1 MLESGILNP
10 NILSLLAR
18 VRFTNSLVIADRVF
32 PYAPG
37 IDTVDISLV
46 SGIPTVLQVLD
57 AIRPNFKIARIYM
70 AQEFKEHNTREIQS
84 TFETAMQGIKISFEP
99 HVQFKQ
105 RLPHI
110 VGMIR
115 TGDPISYS
123 NMLVISG

>member
-18 VRFTNSLVIADRVF
+18 VRFSNSLVIADRVF
-32 PYAPG
+32 PFAPG

-46 SGIPTVLQVLD
+46 SGIPTVLQVLE

-70 AQEFKEHNTREIQS
+70 AQEFREHNSREIQS

-105 RLPHI
+105 RLPQVI
-110 VGMIR
+110 GMIR
-115 TGDPISYS
+115 TGDSISYS
-123 NMLVISG
+123 NMLLISG

>member
-18 VRFTNSLVIADRVF
+18 VRFSNSLVIADRVF
-32 PYAPG
+32 PFAPG

-46 SGIPTVLQVLD
+46 SGIPTVLQVLE

-70 AQEFKEHNTREIQS
+70 AQEFREHNSREIQS

-105 RLPHI
+105 RLPQV

-115 TGDPISYS
+115 TGDSISYS
-123 NMLVISG
+123 NMLLISG

>member
-18 VRFTNSLVIADRVF
+18 VRFSNSLVIADRVF
-32 PYAPG
+32 PFAPG

-46 SGIPTVLQVLD
+46 SGIPTVLQVLG

-70 AQEFKEHNTREIQS
+70 AQEFREHNSREIQS

-105 RLPHI
+105 RLPQV

-115 TGDPISYS
+115 TGDSISYS
-123 NMLVISG
+123 NMLLISG